1 MKDYMVKDI
10 RNIAVL
16 GHGSEGKTT
25 LVESMLYAAG
35 VTDRQGRVEDGNT
48 VSDYDPEEIKRHIS
62 ISASVAPIEIHGKKL
77 NLIDVPG
84 YFDFAG
90 EMSGPLHA
98 VEGAVIV
105 LSAATGI
112 STGFEK
118 AWNATAKHGLARI
131 IAVSQVD
138 VSKLENHGDR
148 EEVKQAETEG
158 RGQSVRYS
166 STMTE
171 KTVYYA
177 QKLDN
182 GQILRISADQF
193 TIVTILLGIS
203 QPIAIVVIAAIV
215 LSLILSMNVAK
226 HIVEPIN
233 DLDLDDPMENTVY
246 DELSPLLRKIAHQN
260 STIEEQLKE
269 ARQKQEEFRI
279 ITDNMSEGFIVID
292 NQMKI
297 LTYNAAALKL
307 FGAEQKT
314 PENIL
319 ALSRSKPFRDAI
331 YKSLDGE
338 HSQAEMTT
346 DERVYSIISNPV
358 YDTEQEVIGAVIV
371 VIDITEISRREQL
384 RREFTSNVSHE
395 LKTPLTSISGFA
407 EIMKSGGT
415 DEATVVDFSRSI
427 YDEAQR
433 LISLV
438 SDIIKLSELDDGTIE
453 YEPETVDLY
462 TLSLEIASRLSPQA
476 QEKKIHFTVNGEKAE
491 ITGVK
496 KILDEIIFN
505 LCDNAVK
512 YNRSGGD
519 VKVSVKNS
527 ADTVTVTVSD
537 TGIGIPTVQQDR
549 VFERFYRVD
558 KARSK
563 SIGGTGLGLSI
574 VKHGV
579 MYHNAQISLESKEN
593 EGTTVVINF
602 PKQS

>member
-1 MKDYMVKDI
+1 MFKKIFRSSLLTAMIVLLASIFLIMGILHGIFENQLEDQLQKETAFVATAIENEGISYFDNLSKDGD
-10 RNIAVL
+10 R
-16 GHGSEGKTT
+16 
-25 LVESMLYAAG
+25 
-35 VTDRQGRVEDGNT
+35 VT
-48 VSDYDPEEIKRHIS
+48 
-62 ISASVAPIEIHGKKL
+62 
-77 NLIDVPG
+77 LIDKDG
-84 YFDFAG
+84 T
-90 EMSGPLHA
+90 
-98 VEGAVIV
+98 V
-105 LSAATGI
+105 LAD
-112 STGFEK
+112 
-118 AWNATAKHGLARI
+118 
-131 IAVSQVD
+131 SQVD

-215 LSLILSMNVAK
+215 LSLILSTNVAK

-233 DLDLDDPMENTVY
+233 DLDLDEPMENTVY

-491 ITGVK
+491 ITGVR

>member
-1 MKDYMVKDI
+1 MFKKIFRSSLLTAMIVLLASIFLIMGILHGIFESQLEDQLQKETAFVATAIENEGISYFDNLSKDGD
-10 RNIAVL
+10 R
-16 GHGSEGKTT
+16 
-25 LVESMLYAAG
+25 
-35 VTDRQGRVEDGNT
+35 VT
-48 VSDYDPEEIKRHIS
+48 
-62 ISASVAPIEIHGKKL
+62 
-77 NLIDVPG
+77 LIDKDG
-84 YFDFAG
+84 T
-90 EMSGPLHA
+90 
-98 VEGAVIV
+98 V
-105 LSAATGI
+105 LAD
-112 STGFEK
+112 
-118 AWNATAKHGLARI
+118 
-131 IAVSQVD
+131 SQVD

-203 QPIAIVVIAAIV
+203 QPIAIVVIVAIV
-215 LSLILSMNVAK
+215 LSLILSTNVAK

-233 DLDLDDPMENTVY
+233 ALDLDDPMENMVY

-491 ITGVK
+491 ITGVR

-537 TGIGIPTVQQDR
+537 TGIGIPTAQQDR

>member
-1 MKDYMVKDI
+1 MFKKIFRSSLLTAMIVLLASIFLIMGILHGIFENQLEDQLQKETAFVATAIENEGISYFDNLSKDGD
-10 RNIAVL
+10 R
-16 GHGSEGKTT
+16 
-25 LVESMLYAAG
+25 
-35 VTDRQGRVEDGNT
+35 VT
-48 VSDYDPEEIKRHIS
+48 
-62 ISASVAPIEIHGKKL
+62 
-77 NLIDVPG
+77 LIDKDG
-84 YFDFAG
+84 T
-90 EMSGPLHA
+90 
-98 VEGAVIV
+98 V
-105 LSAATGI
+105 LAD
-112 STGFEK
+112 
-118 AWNATAKHGLARI
+118 
-131 IAVSQVD
+131 SQVD

-148 EEVKQAETEG
+148 EEVKQAETED

-215 LSLILSMNVAK
+215 LSLILSTNVAK

-415 DEATVVDFSRSI
+415 DEATVIDFSRSI

-491 ITGVK
+491 ITGVR

>member
-1 MKDYMVKDI
+1 MFKKIFRSSLLTAMIVLLASIFLIMGILHGIFENQLEDQLQKETAFVATAIENEGISYFDNLRKDGD
-10 RNIAVL
+10 R
-16 GHGSEGKTT
+16 
-25 LVESMLYAAG
+25 
-35 VTDRQGRVEDGNT
+35 VT
-48 VSDYDPEEIKRHIS
+48 
-62 ISASVAPIEIHGKKL
+62 
-77 NLIDVPG
+77 LIDKDG
-84 YFDFAG
+84 T
-90 EMSGPLHA
+90 
-98 VEGAVIV
+98 V
-105 LSAATGI
+105 LAD
-112 STGFEK
+112 
-118 AWNATAKHGLARI
+118 
-131 IAVSQVD
+131 SQVD

-215 LSLILSMNVAK
+215 LSLILSTNVAK

-233 DLDLDDPMENTVY
+233 DLDLDEPMENTVY

-415 DEATVVDFSRSI
+415 DEATVIDFSRSI

-491 ITGVK
+491 ITGVR

>member
-1 MKDYMVKDI
+1 MFKKIFRSSLLTAMIVLLASIFLIMGILHGIFENQLEDQLQKETAFVATAIENEGISYFDNLSKDGD
-10 RNIAVL
+10 R
-16 GHGSEGKTT
+16 
-25 LVESMLYAAG
+25 
-35 VTDRQGRVEDGNT
+35 VT
-48 VSDYDPEEIKRHIS
+48 
-62 ISASVAPIEIHGKKL
+62 
-77 NLIDVPG
+77 LIDKDG
-84 YFDFAG
+84 T
-90 EMSGPLHA
+90 
-98 VEGAVIV
+98 V
-105 LSAATGI
+105 LAD
-112 STGFEK
+112 
-118 AWNATAKHGLARI
+118 
-131 IAVSQVD
+131 SQVD

-177 QKLDN
+177 QKLDS

-215 LSLILSMNVAK
+215 LSLILSTNVAK

-491 ITGVK
+491 ITGVR

>member
-1 MKDYMVKDI
+1 MFKKIFRSSLLTAMIVLLASIFLIMGILHGIFENQLEDQLQKETAFVATAIENEGISYFDNLSKDGD
-10 RNIAVL
+10 R
-16 GHGSEGKTT
+16 
-25 LVESMLYAAG
+25 
-35 VTDRQGRVEDGNT
+35 VT
-48 VSDYDPEEIKRHIS
+48 
-62 ISASVAPIEIHGKKL
+62 
-77 NLIDVPG
+77 LIDKDG
-84 YFDFAG
+84 T
-90 EMSGPLHA
+90 
-98 VEGAVIV
+98 V
-105 LSAATGI
+105 LAD
-112 STGFEK
+112 
-118 AWNATAKHGLARI
+118 
-131 IAVSQVD
+131 SQVD

-215 LSLILSMNVAK
+215 LSLILSTNVAK

-433 LISLV
+433 LVSLV

-491 ITGVK
+491 ITGVR

-537 TGIGIPTVQQDR
+537 TGIGIPTVQQNR

>member
-1 MKDYMVKDI
+1 MFKKIFRSSLLTAMIVLLASIFLIMGILHGIFENQLEDQLQKETAFVATAIENEGISYFDNLSKDGD
-10 RNIAVL
+10 R
-16 GHGSEGKTT
+16 
-25 LVESMLYAAG
+25 
-35 VTDRQGRVEDGNT
+35 VT
-48 VSDYDPEEIKRHIS
+48 
-62 ISASVAPIEIHGKKL
+62 
-77 NLIDVPG
+77 LIDKDG
-84 YFDFAG
+84 T
-90 EMSGPLHA
+90 
-98 VEGAVIV
+98 V
-105 LSAATGI
+105 LAD
-112 STGFEK
+112 
-118 AWNATAKHGLARI
+118 
-131 IAVSQVD
+131 SQVD

-177 QKLDN
+177 KKLDN

-215 LSLILSMNVAK
+215 LSLILSTNVAK

-260 STIEEQLKE
+260 LTIEEQLKE

-491 ITGVK
+491 ITGVR

>member
-1 MKDYMVKDI
+1 MIVLLASIFLIMGILHGIFENQLEDQLQKETAFVATAIENEGISYFDNLSKDGD
-10 RNIAVL
+10 R
-16 GHGSEGKTT
+16 
-25 LVESMLYAAG
+25 
-35 VTDRQGRVEDGNT
+35 VT
-48 VSDYDPEEIKRHIS
+48 
-62 ISASVAPIEIHGKKL
+62 
-77 NLIDVPG
+77 LIDKDG
-84 YFDFAG
+84 T
-90 EMSGPLHA
+90 
-98 VEGAVIV
+98 V
-105 LSAATGI
+105 LAD
-112 STGFEK
+112 
-118 AWNATAKHGLARI
+118 
-131 IAVSQVD
+131 SQVD

-215 LSLILSMNVAK
+215 LSLILSTNVAK

-491 ITGVK
+491 ITGVR

-537 TGIGIPTVQQDR
+537 TGIGIPTAQQDR

>member
-1 MKDYMVKDI
+1 MFKKIFRSSLLTAMIVLFASIFLIMGILHGIFENQLEDQLQKETAFVATAIENEGISYFDNLSKDGD
-10 RNIAVL
+10 R
-16 GHGSEGKTT
+16 
-25 LVESMLYAAG
+25 
-35 VTDRQGRVEDGNT
+35 VT
-48 VSDYDPEEIKRHIS
+48 
-62 ISASVAPIEIHGKKL
+62 
-77 NLIDVPG
+77 LIDKDG
-84 YFDFAG
+84 T
-90 EMSGPLHA
+90 
-98 VEGAVIV
+98 V
-105 LSAATGI
+105 LAD
-112 STGFEK
+112 
-118 AWNATAKHGLARI
+118 
-131 IAVSQVD
+131 SQVD

-215 LSLILSMNVAK
+215 LSLILSTNVAK

-407 EIMKSGGT
+407 EIMKSGDT

-491 ITGVK
+491 ITGVR

-537 TGIGIPTVQQDR
+537 TGIGIPTAQQDR

>member
-1 MKDYMVKDI
+1 MFKKIFRSSLLTAMIVLLASIFLIMGILHGIFESQLEDQLQKETAFVATAIENEGISYFDNLSKDGD
-10 RNIAVL
+10 R
-16 GHGSEGKTT
+16 
-25 LVESMLYAAG
+25 
-35 VTDRQGRVEDGNT
+35 VT
-48 VSDYDPEEIKRHIS
+48 
-62 ISASVAPIEIHGKKL
+62 
-77 NLIDVPG
+77 LIDKDG
-84 YFDFAG
+84 T
-90 EMSGPLHA
+90 
-98 VEGAVIV
+98 V
-105 LSAATGI
+105 LAD
-112 STGFEK
+112 
-118 AWNATAKHGLARI
+118 
-131 IAVSQVD
+131 SQVD

-203 QPIAIVVIAAIV
+203 QPIAIVVIVAIV
-215 LSLILSMNVAK
+215 LSLILSTNVAK

-233 DLDLDDPMENTVY
+233 ALDLDDPMENTVY

-358 YDTEQEVIGAVIV
+358 YDTEQAVIGAVIV

-491 ITGVK
+491 ITGVR

-537 TGIGIPTVQQDR
+537 TGIGIPTAQQDR

>member
-1 MKDYMVKDI
+1 
-10 RNIAVL
+10 
-16 GHGSEGKTT
+16 
-25 LVESMLYAAG
+25 
-35 VTDRQGRVEDGNT
+35 
-48 VSDYDPEEIKRHIS
+48 
-62 ISASVAPIEIHGKKL
+62 
-77 NLIDVPG
+77 
-84 YFDFAG
+84 
-90 EMSGPLHA
+90 
-98 VEGAVIV
+98 
-105 LSAATGI
+105 
-112 STGFEK
+112 
-118 AWNATAKHGLARI
+118 
-131 IAVSQVD
+131 
-138 VSKLENHGDR
+138 
-148 EEVKQAETEG
+148 
-158 RGQSVRYS
+158 
-166 STMTE
+166 MTE

>member
-1 MKDYMVKDI
+1 MIVLLASIFLIMGILHGIFESQLEDQLQKETAFVATAIENEGISYFDNLSKDGD
-10 RNIAVL
+10 R
-16 GHGSEGKTT
+16 
-25 LVESMLYAAG
+25 
-35 VTDRQGRVEDGNT
+35 VT
-48 VSDYDPEEIKRHIS
+48 
-62 ISASVAPIEIHGKKL
+62 
-77 NLIDVPG
+77 LIDRDG
-84 YFDFAG
+84 T
-90 EMSGPLHA
+90 
-98 VEGAVIV
+98 V
-105 LSAATGI
+105 LAD
-112 STGFEK
+112 
-118 AWNATAKHGLARI
+118 
-131 IAVSQVD
+131 SQVD

-215 LSLILSMNVAK
+215 LSLILSTNVAK

-358 YDTEQEVIGAVIV
+358 YDTEQAVIGAVIV

-407 EIMKSGGT
+407 EIMKSGDT

-491 ITGVK
+491 ITGVR

-537 TGIGIPTVQQDR
+537 TGIGIPTAQQDR

>member
-1 MKDYMVKDI
+1 MFKKIFRSSLLTAMIVLLASIFLIMGILHGIFESQLEDQLQKETAFVATAIENEGISYFDNLSKDGD
-10 RNIAVL
+10 R
-16 GHGSEGKTT
+16 
-25 LVESMLYAAG
+25 
-35 VTDRQGRVEDGNT
+35 VT
-48 VSDYDPEEIKRHIS
+48 
-62 ISASVAPIEIHGKKL
+62 
-77 NLIDVPG
+77 LIDRDG
-84 YFDFAG
+84 T
-90 EMSGPLHA
+90 
-98 VEGAVIV
+98 V
-105 LSAATGI
+105 LAD
-112 STGFEK
+112 
-118 AWNATAKHGLARI
+118 
-131 IAVSQVD
+131 SQVD

-215 LSLILSMNVAK
+215 LSLILSTNVAK

-358 YDTEQEVIGAVIV
+358 YDTEQAVIGAVIV

-491 ITGVK
+491 ITGVR

-537 TGIGIPTVQQDR
+537 TGIGIPTAQQDR

>member
-1 MKDYMVKDI
+1 MFKKIFRSSLLTAMIVLLASIFLIMGILHGIFESQLEDQLQKETAFVATAIENEGISYFDNLSKDGD
-10 RNIAVL
+10 R
-16 GHGSEGKTT
+16 
-25 LVESMLYAAG
+25 
-35 VTDRQGRVEDGNT
+35 VT
-48 VSDYDPEEIKRHIS
+48 
-62 ISASVAPIEIHGKKL
+62 
-77 NLIDVPG
+77 LIDKDG
-84 YFDFAG
+84 T
-90 EMSGPLHA
+90 
-98 VEGAVIV
+98 V
-105 LSAATGI
+105 LAD
-112 STGFEK
+112 
-118 AWNATAKHGLARI
+118 
-131 IAVSQVD
+131 SQVD

-203 QPIAIVVIAAIV
+203 QPIAIVVIVAIV
-215 LSLILSMNVAK
+215 LSLILSTNVAK

-233 DLDLDDPMENTVY
+233 DLDLDDPMGNTVY

-358 YDTEQEVIGAVIV
+358 YDTEQAVIGAVIV

-476 QEKKIHFTVNGEKAE
+476 QEKKIHFTVDGEKAE
-491 ITGVK
+491 ITGVR

-537 TGIGIPTVQQDR
+537 TGIGIPTAQQDR

>member
-1 MKDYMVKDI
+1 MFKKIFRSSLLTAMIVLLASIFLIMGILHGIFENQLEDQLQKETAFVATAIENEGISYFDNLSKDGD
-10 RNIAVL
+10 R
-16 GHGSEGKTT
+16 
-25 LVESMLYAAG
+25 
-35 VTDRQGRVEDGNT
+35 VT
-48 VSDYDPEEIKRHIS
+48 
-62 ISASVAPIEIHGKKL
+62 
-77 NLIDVPG
+77 LIDKDG
-84 YFDFAG
+84 T
-90 EMSGPLHA
+90 
-98 VEGAVIV
+98 V
-105 LSAATGI
+105 LAD
-112 STGFEK
+112 
-118 AWNATAKHGLARI
+118 
-131 IAVSQVD
+131 SQVD

-203 QPIAIVVIAAIV
+203 QPIAIVLIAAIV

-233 DLDLDDPMENTVY
+233 DLDIDDPMENTVY

>member
-1 MKDYMVKDI
+1 MFKKIFRSSLLTAMIVLLASIFLIMGILHGIFENQLEDQLQKETAFVATAIENEGISYFDNLSKDGD
-10 RNIAVL
+10 R
-16 GHGSEGKTT
+16 
-25 LVESMLYAAG
+25 
-35 VTDRQGRVEDGNT
+35 VT
-48 VSDYDPEEIKRHIS
+48 
-62 ISASVAPIEIHGKKL
+62 
-77 NLIDVPG
+77 LIDKDG
-84 YFDFAG
+84 T
-90 EMSGPLHA
+90 
-98 VEGAVIV
+98 V
-105 LSAATGI
+105 LAD
-112 STGFEK
+112 
-118 AWNATAKHGLARI
+118 
-131 IAVSQVD
+131 SQVD

-215 LSLILSMNVAK
+215 LSLILSTNVAK

-233 DLDLDDPMENTVY
+233 DLDLDEPMENTVY

>member
-1 MKDYMVKDI
+1 M
-10 RNIAVL
+10 
-16 GHGSEGKTT
+16 
-25 LVESMLYAAG
+25 
-35 VTDRQGRVEDGNT
+35 
-48 VSDYDPEEIKRHIS
+48 
-62 ISASVAPIEIHGKKL
+62 
-77 NLIDVPG
+77 
-84 YFDFAG
+84 
-90 EMSGPLHA
+90 
-98 VEGAVIV
+98 
-105 LSAATGI
+105 
-112 STGFEK
+112 
-118 AWNATAKHGLARI
+118 
-131 IAVSQVD
+131 
-138 VSKLENHGDR
+138 
-148 EEVKQAETEG
+148 
-158 RGQSVRYS
+158 
-166 STMTE
+166 
-171 KTVYYA
+171 
-177 QKLDN
+177 
-182 GQILRISADQF
+182 
-193 TIVTILLGIS
+193 
-203 QPIAIVVIAAIV
+203 
-215 LSLILSMNVAK
+215 
-226 HIVEPIN
+226 
-233 DLDLDDPMENTVY
+233 Y

>member
-1 MKDYMVKDI
+1 MFKKIFRSSLLTAMI
-10 RNIAVL
+10 VL
-16 GHGSEGKTT
+16 LASIFLIMGILHGIFENQLEDQLQKETAFVATAIENEGISYFDNLSK
-25 LVESMLYAAG
+25 YG
-35 VTDRQGRVEDGNT
+35 DRVT
-48 VSDYDPEEIKRHIS
+48 
-62 ISASVAPIEIHGKKL
+62 
-77 NLIDVPG
+77 LIDKDG
-84 YFDFAG
+84 T
-90 EMSGPLHA
+90 
-98 VEGAVIV
+98 V
-105 LSAATGI
+105 LAD
-112 STGFEK
+112 
-118 AWNATAKHGLARI
+118 
-131 IAVSQVD
+131 SQVD

-215 LSLILSMNVAK
+215 LSLILSTNVAK

-233 DLDLDDPMENTVY
+233 DLDLDEPMENTVY

-491 ITGVK
+491 ITGVR

>member
-1 MKDYMVKDI
+1 MIVLLASIFLIMGILHGIFESQLEDQLQKETAFVATAIENEGISYFDNLSKDGD
-10 RNIAVL
+10 R
-16 GHGSEGKTT
+16 
-25 LVESMLYAAG
+25 
-35 VTDRQGRVEDGNT
+35 VT
-48 VSDYDPEEIKRHIS
+48 
-62 ISASVAPIEIHGKKL
+62 
-77 NLIDVPG
+77 LIDRDG
-84 YFDFAG
+84 T
-90 EMSGPLHA
+90 
-98 VEGAVIV
+98 V
-105 LSAATGI
+105 LAD
-112 STGFEK
+112 
-118 AWNATAKHGLARI
+118 
-131 IAVSQVD
+131 SQVD

-215 LSLILSMNVAK
+215 LSLILSTNVAK

-358 YDTEQEVIGAVIV
+358 YDMEQEVIGAVIV

-491 ITGVK
+491 ITGVR

-537 TGIGIPTVQQDR
+537 TGIGIPTAQQDR

-602 PKQS
+602 PKQL

>member
-1 MKDYMVKDI
+1 MFKKIFRSSLLTAMIVLLASIFLIMGILHGIFENQLEDQLQKETAFVATAIENEGISYFDNLSKDGD
-10 RNIAVL
+10 R
-16 GHGSEGKTT
+16 
-25 LVESMLYAAG
+25 
-35 VTDRQGRVEDGNT
+35 VT
-48 VSDYDPEEIKRHIS
+48 
-62 ISASVAPIEIHGKKL
+62 
-77 NLIDVPG
+77 LIDKDG
-84 YFDFAG
+84 T
-90 EMSGPLHA
+90 
-98 VEGAVIV
+98 V
-105 LSAATGI
+105 LAD
-112 STGFEK
+112 
-118 AWNATAKHGLARI
+118 
-131 IAVSQVD
+131 SQVD

-215 LSLILSMNVAK
+215 LSLILSTNVAK

-358 YDTEQEVIGAVIV
+358 YDMEQAVIGAVIV

-491 ITGVK
+491 ITGVR

>member
-1 MKDYMVKDI
+1 MFKKIFRSSLLTAMIVLLASIFLIMGILHGIFENQLEDQLQKETAFVATAIENEGISYFDNLSKDGD
-10 RNIAVL
+10 R
-16 GHGSEGKTT
+16 
-25 LVESMLYAAG
+25 
-35 VTDRQGRVEDGNT
+35 VT
-48 VSDYDPEEIKRHIS
+48 
-62 ISASVAPIEIHGKKL
+62 
-77 NLIDVPG
+77 LIDKDG
-84 YFDFAG
+84 T
-90 EMSGPLHA
+90 
-98 VEGAVIV
+98 V
-105 LSAATGI
+105 LAD
-112 STGFEK
+112 
-118 AWNATAKHGLARI
+118 
-131 IAVSQVD
+131 SQVD

-215 LSLILSMNVAK
+215 LSLILSTNVAK

-233 DLDLDDPMENTVY
+233 DLDLDEPMENTVY

-371 VIDITEISRREQL
+371 VIDITEISRRELL

-491 ITGVK
+491 ITGVR

-527 ADTVTVTVSD
+527 ADTVTVIVSD

>member
-1 MKDYMVKDI
+1 MFKKIFRSSLLTAMIVLLASIFLIMGILHGIFENQLEDQLQKETAFVATAIENEGISYFDNLSKDGD
-10 RNIAVL
+10 R
-16 GHGSEGKTT
+16 
-25 LVESMLYAAG
+25 
-35 VTDRQGRVEDGNT
+35 VT
-48 VSDYDPEEIKRHIS
+48 
-62 ISASVAPIEIHGKKL
+62 
-77 NLIDVPG
+77 LIDKDG
-84 YFDFAG
+84 T
-90 EMSGPLHA
+90 
-98 VEGAVIV
+98 V
-105 LSAATGI
+105 LAD
-112 STGFEK
+112 
-118 AWNATAKHGLARI
+118 
-131 IAVSQVD
+131 SQVD

-215 LSLILSMNVAK
+215 LSLILSTNVAK

-233 DLDLDDPMENTVY
+233 DLDLDEPMENTVY

-358 YDTEQEVIGAVIV
+358 YDPEQEVIGAVIV

-415 DEATVVDFSRSI
+415 DEATVIDFSRSI

-491 ITGVK
+491 ITGVR

-558 KARSK
+558 KARSQ

>member
-1 MKDYMVKDI
+1 MFKKIFRSLLLTAMIVLLASIFLIMGILHGIFENQLEDQLQKETAFVATAIENEGISYFDNLSKDGD
-10 RNIAVL
+10 R
-16 GHGSEGKTT
+16 
-25 LVESMLYAAG
+25 
-35 VTDRQGRVEDGNT
+35 VT
-48 VSDYDPEEIKRHIS
+48 
-62 ISASVAPIEIHGKKL
+62 
-77 NLIDVPG
+77 LIDKDG
-84 YFDFAG
+84 T
-90 EMSGPLHA
+90 
-98 VEGAVIV
+98 V
-105 LSAATGI
+105 LAD
-112 STGFEK
+112 
-118 AWNATAKHGLARI
+118 
-131 IAVSQVD
+131 SQVD

-215 LSLILSMNVAK
+215 LSLILSTNVAK

-233 DLDLDDPMENTVY
+233 DLDLDEPMENTVY

-491 ITGVK
+491 ITGVR

>member
-1 MKDYMVKDI
+1 MFKKIFRSSLLTAMIVLLASIFLIMGILHGIFENQLEDQLQKETAFVATAIENEGISYFDNLSKDGD
-10 RNIAVL
+10 R
-16 GHGSEGKTT
+16 
-25 LVESMLYAAG
+25 
-35 VTDRQGRVEDGNT
+35 VT
-48 VSDYDPEEIKRHIS
+48 
-62 ISASVAPIEIHGKKL
+62 
-77 NLIDVPG
+77 LIDKDG
-84 YFDFAG
+84 T
-90 EMSGPLHA
+90 
-98 VEGAVIV
+98 V
-105 LSAATGI
+105 LAD
-112 STGFEK
+112 
-118 AWNATAKHGLARI
+118 
-131 IAVSQVD
+131 SQVD

-215 LSLILSMNVAK
+215 LSLILSTNVAK

-233 DLDLDDPMENTVY
+233 DLDLDEPMENTVY

-407 EIMKSGGT
+407 EIMKLGGT

-491 ITGVK
+491 ITGVR

>member
-1 MKDYMVKDI
+1 MFKKIFRSSLLTAMIVLLASIFLIMGILHGIFENQLEDQLQKETAFVATAIENEGISYFDNLSKDGD
-10 RNIAVL
+10 R
-16 GHGSEGKTT
+16 
-25 LVESMLYAAG
+25 
-35 VTDRQGRVEDGNT
+35 VT
-48 VSDYDPEEIKRHIS
+48 
-62 ISASVAPIEIHGKKL
+62 
-77 NLIDVPG
+77 LIDKDG
-84 YFDFAG
+84 T
-90 EMSGPLHA
+90 
-98 VEGAVIV
+98 V
-105 LSAATGI
+105 LAD
-112 STGFEK
+112 
-118 AWNATAKHGLARI
+118 
-131 IAVSQVD
+131 SQVD

-215 LSLILSMNVAK
+215 LSLILSTNVAK

-319 ALSRSKPFRDAI
+319 VLSRSKPFRDAI

-491 ITGVK
+491 ITGVR

>member
-1 MKDYMVKDI
+1 MFKKIFRSSLLTAMIVLLASIFLIMGILHGIFENQLEDQLQKETAFVATAIENEGISYFDNLSKDGD
-10 RNIAVL
+10 R
-16 GHGSEGKTT
+16 
-25 LVESMLYAAG
+25 
-35 VTDRQGRVEDGNT
+35 VT
-48 VSDYDPEEIKRHIS
+48 
-62 ISASVAPIEIHGKKL
+62 
-77 NLIDVPG
+77 LIDKDG
-84 YFDFAG
+84 T
-90 EMSGPLHA
+90 
-98 VEGAVIV
+98 V
-105 LSAATGI
+105 LAD
-112 STGFEK
+112 
-118 AWNATAKHGLARI
+118 
-131 IAVSQVD
+131 SQVD

-215 LSLILSMNVAK
+215 LSLILSTNVAK

-233 DLDLDDPMENTVY
+233 DLDLDEPMENTVY

-491 ITGVK
+491 ITGVR

-505 LCDNAVK
+505 LFDNAVK